1 MAAQRNPT
9 SSVSTV
15 AQAEPLRVAHREPVR
30 RRDRTP
36 SMQLVP
42 FLSVAAASTAGREL
56 LLGVLGPEA
65 LPRDLDEE

>member
-1 MAAQRNPT
+1 
-9 SSVSTV
+9 
-15 AQAEPLRVAHREPVR
+15 
-30 RRDRTP
+30 
-36 SMQLVP
+36 MQLVP